1 MEDSQYTL
9 AKNLSIG
16 EKRKL
21 SIGIALI
28 GGSEIIFLDEPSSGM
43 DFSASR
49 NLWEILKRQ
58 CDNKIIILTTHYM
71 EEASIL
77 GKRIGI
83 INLGRMKCLG
93 TPLFL
98 IEKFG
103 KYMNV
108 TLRKEDGAIND
119 DICQFVK
126 NIAPEVKLESLSEE
140 ILVRIEKS
148 NFNND
153 YKNNNVFQL
162 INFLRNWIAI

>member
-1 MEDSQYTL
+1 MFRD
-9 AKNLSIG
+9 
-16 EKRKL
+16 
-21 SIGIALI
+21 
-28 GGSEIIFLDEPSSGM
+28 
-43 DFSASR
+43 
-49 NLWEILKRQ
+49 
-58 CDNKIIILTTHYM
+58 TT
-71 EEASIL
+71 
-77 GKRIGI
+77 
-83 INLGRMKCLG
+83 
-93 TPLFL
+93 FL

>member
-1 MEDSQYTL
+1 
-9 AKNLSIG
+9 
-16 EKRKL
+16 
-21 SIGIALI
+21 
-28 GGSEIIFLDEPSSGM
+28 
-43 DFSASR
+43 
-49 NLWEILKRQ
+49 
-58 CDNKIIILTTHYM
+58 M

-83 INLGRMKCLG
+83 INLGRMKCLEK
-93 TPLFL
+93 PLFL

-108 TLRKEDGAIND
+108 TLRKEDGAGND